1 MINDR
6 QRQALTELYQG
17 EVLGEAAFDA
27 MLPHLDDDRQRYV
40 VATMLQLETE
50 TKARLRPIA
59 AMCGLDLAED
69 PAQKKAGAGL
79 ALDLVGASW
88 RERMQVLYDVTG
100 GTYLPRY
107 QEFAELAGPEH
118 ADITAYMVE
127 HEASLFEVAK
137 RELAGDTDNSVD
149 LVVPQLRY
157 PLPVPE
163 TAHGN
168 SVLSSPAVS

>member
-1 MINDR
+1 MMNDR

-27 MLPHLDDDRQRYV
+27 ILTQLEDERQRYV

-59 AMCGLDLAED
+59 ALHGIDVAED
-69 PAQKKAGAGL
+69 PAQRAAGAGL
-79 ALDLVGASW
+79 ATQLVGATW
-88 RERMQVLYDVTG
+88 PEMMQVLSDITG

-107 QEFAELAGPEH
+107 QEFAALAGPED
-118 ADITAYMVE
+118 AEITGYMVE
-127 HEASLFEVAK
+127 HEASLFEVAE
-137 RELAGDTDNSVD
+137 RELAGDTTNSVE
-149 LVVPQLRY
+149 LVLPQLRY

-163 TAHGN
+163 AARPLAGRI
-168 SVLSSPAVS
+168 S

>member
-27 MLPHLDDDRQRYV
+27 IMPHLEDDRQRYV

-59 AMCGLDLAED
+59 ALYGLEVTED
-69 PAQKKAGAGL
+69 PAQRAAGAGL
-79 ALDLVGASW
+79 GAELARATW
-88 RERMQVLYDVTG
+88 LEKMQVLSDITG

-107 QEFAELAGPEH
+107 QEFAALAGPED
-118 ADITAYMVE
+118 AEITGYMVE

-137 RELAGDTDNSVD
+137 RELAGHTANSVE
-149 LVVPQLRY
+149 LVLPQLRY
-157 PLPVPE
+157 PLPVPS
-163 TAHGN
+163 APGI
-168 SVLSSPAVS
+168 AVKC